1 MAKATTTTKKK
12 KKETPKKEVLHEG
25 NFYSTPEE
33 LANILMDNGIEVDH
47 TMIKRA
53 GVEGN
58 IMTDDGK
65 VGLYE
70 LICYLALT
78 VK

>member
-1 MAKATTTTKKK
+1 
-12 KKETPKKEVLHEG
+12 
-25 NFYSTPEE
+25 
-33 LANILMDNGIEVDH
+33 MDNGIEVDH